1 MSAMNTLPAK
11 EIKRRGIA
19 AVDKALKKGPVHIV
33 KNNRPQYVV
42 MREEDYQRQ
51 ARRQGS
57 SKRGRDSLWDFLMN
71 PPWPAGTRT
80 KKEIDDQ
87 IAEERASWGDR

>member
-1 MSAMNTLPAK
+1 MNTLPAK
-11 EIKRRGIA
+11 EIKRRGIT

-42 MREEDYQRQ
+42 MREEDFQHRT
-51 ARRQGS
+51 RTRS
-57 SKRGRDSLWDFLMN
+57 SKRDRESLWNFLMN

-80 KKEIDDQ
+80 KKEIDAQ

>member
-1 MSAMNTLPAK
+1 MNSMPAK
-11 EIKRRGIA
+11 EIKRRGIT

-42 MREEDYQRQ
+42 MREEDYQKQLQSRST
-51 ARRQGS
+51 S
-57 SKRGRDSLWDFLMN
+57 SGRDELWQFLMN
-71 PPWPAGTRT
+71 RPWQGTRT
-80 KKEIDDQ
+80 KKEIDTQ